1 MRGSICPDTFDDEE
15 SIKKKR
21 LRSERFKDHLHVC
34 DESERD
40 GADNTHSPKR
50 FKGLSIQ
57 LERPYLR
64 LTSAPVPSVIRPLK
78 VLKLALENV
87 KQKYL
92 ENEDYSHACE
102 QLKSIRQDLTVQNIN
117 NRFAAHVYETHGR
130 IALECGDLAEYNQ
143 CQSRLQEMRRRGI
156 PISSSEFDSY
166 RVLHALYCKNKL
178 ETVGILRDL
187 ARRREIDNEHMA
199 FMMSIRR
206 CLVDGNTS
214 RFFKLYSSAP
224 LLSGYILDYM
234 VSSVRKNA
242 YDAMIKANDTVSLG
256 DITKILGFSKVK
268 ECKAF
273 LKDKGAVVAR
283 NPSSNFLRDMTLD
296 CKLSRL

>member
-1 MRGSICPDTFDDEE
+1 M
-15 SIKKKR
+15 
-21 LRSERFKDHLHVC
+21 
-34 DESERD
+34 
-40 GADNTHSPKR
+40 
-50 FKGLSIQ
+50 
-57 LERPYLR
+57 
-64 LTSAPVPSVIRPLK
+64 
-78 VLKLALENV
+78 
-87 KQKYL
+87 
-92 ENEDYSHACE
+92 
-102 QLKSIRQDLTVQNIN
+102 TVQNIN

-187 ARRREIDNEHMA
+187 ARRREIVSRYQCACSTAHRYDVQDNEHMA

-256 DITKILGFSKVK
+256 DITVSF
-268 ECKAF
+268 
-273 LKDKGAVVAR
+273 
-283 NPSSNFLRDMTLD
+283 
-296 CKLSRL
+296 